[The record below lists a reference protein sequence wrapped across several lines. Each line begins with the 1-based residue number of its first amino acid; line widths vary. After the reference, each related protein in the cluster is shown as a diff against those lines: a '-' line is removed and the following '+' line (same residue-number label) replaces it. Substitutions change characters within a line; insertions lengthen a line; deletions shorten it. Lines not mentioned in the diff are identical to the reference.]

1 MKLFKTGDMKIV
13 KYCQSVFTFVIPS
26 VKIAQKKWKICECE
40 YHECAGYTMTYQ
52 LMCAVR

>member
-26 VKIAQKKWKICECE
+26 VKIAQKK
-40 YHECAGYTMTYQ
+40 
-52 LMCAVR
+52 